1 MPCPALPSP
10 CPHLPALTQ
19 PNHSCSASA
28 AWAATRHCTGNFTAN
43 PIFSSCL
50 RAKAT
55 MMRALAGSST
65 RSSGPTKK
73 WTPAPRQ
80 PETSLTSTPSVEA
93 WSKVVGRVGKRL
105 DLGSCGEAGWEKDE
119 AILLRQ
125 RVMGAGLCSKIPSF
139 FLSGWGFGN
148 QDWGLLTTLLPAS
161 FSLSHLTPWPPG
173 RPPSPASLSRCLFS
187 SKESA
192 CPPQGPK
199 PPHCHLGAFCGPHVS
214 PSTSA
219 LSLILSHGDL
229 GGRRA
234 RVPPAGPQHAHQGS
248 VGEGRGSGA
257 ALPPLQGKAGHASVG
272 LGTISPH
279 RHQEAEAKTPARL
292 RATETSGNLAAATL
306 PSSSVSAGSDCCD
319 QPCFKHV
326 SSDPDSVLC
335 GRMGGSVAGRT

>member
-1 MPCPALPSP
+1 MGGKRDGCWSSPWLSHSPRQSFSLRAQVKETCAACQKTVYPMERLVADKLIFHNSCFCCKHCHTKLRCALALPCPALTLP
-10 CPHLPALTQ
+10 PHLPAPTQ

-28 AWAATRHCTGNFTAN
+28 AWAATQHCTGNFTAN

-65 RSSGPTKK
+65 RSSGPTKR
-73 WTPAPRQ
+73 WTLAPRQ
-80 PETSLTSTPSVEA
+80 PETSLTSNPSVEA
-93 WSKVVGRVGKRL
+93 WSRVVGRVGKRL
-105 DLGSCGEAGWEKDE
+105 DLGSGGEAGWERDE

-139 FLSGWGFGN
+139 FLNVWGFGN

-173 RPPSPASLSRCLFS
+173 RPLSPASLSRCLFS

-199 PPHCHLGAFCGPHVS
+199 PLHCRPGALCGPHVS

-219 LSLILSHGDL
+219 L
-229 GGRRA
+229 
-234 RVPPAGPQHAHQGS
+234 
-248 VGEGRGSGA
+248 
-257 ALPPLQGKAGHASVG
+257 
-272 LGTISPH
+272 T
-279 RHQEAEAKTPARL
+279 
-292 RATETSGNLAAATL
+292 
-306 PSSSVSAGSDCCD
+306 
-319 QPCFKHV
+319 
-326 SSDPDSVLC
+326 
-335 GRMGGSVAGRT
+335 